1 MGRMPFH
8 ARDAAIASAGR
19 AESRK
24 QISPLTAGNRGES
37 AFTTSP
43 KPALLMLPFTAA
55 APKNCAWVQDV
66 ESLHSKLER
75 FCLRDMETLL
85 QSHVEVGSTQGHR
98 KSGVAHCPTGQGKD
112 RYLIGKAPC

>member
-1 MGRMPFH
+1 MGRMPFL

-24 QISPLTAGNRGES
+24 QISPLTASNRGES

-43 KPALLMLPFTAA
+43 KPAMLMLPFTAA

-66 ESLHSKLER
+66 ESLHPKLER
-75 FCLRDMETLL
+75 FCLRDMEILL
-85 QSHVEVGSTQGHR
+85 QSHVEVVEPRAIEKAASR
-98 KSGVAHCPTGQGKD
+98 IARRAKV
-112 RYLIGKAPC
+112 RIGI